1 MVTLRKLSKTTAL
14 LCFGSLCMACAQG
27 VDDIK
32 TANAYSWGL
41 VGTPST
47 QSSAEKAAR
56 VLFKDATD
64 KVILEVASSATL
76 EGKMYVL
83 CVLKRR
89 GSAFYAQVKDT
100 IDVKNSQVTVFSGS
114 VLSKAQ
120 AAAVV
125 EQIEKFNCDHL
136 ASGA

>member
-1 MVTLRKLSKTTAL
+1 MITFSKLSRIGAL
-14 LCFGSLCMACAQG
+14 VSLGAFSAAQGQG

-64 KVILEVASSATL
+64 NVILEVASNATL

-89 GSAFYAQVKDT
+89 GSAFYAQVKNS
-100 IDVKNSQVTVFSGS
+100 IDIKNSQVTVFSGS
-114 VLSKAQ
+114 VLSKAST
-120 AAAVV
+120 AAVV

-136 ASGA
+136 ASGV